1 MTPAPT
7 PPSPP
12 SKRSDRPPADNPL
25 RSLLLLIFRLLLL
38 GVGGT
43 IAGLLGILAAQVY
56 PAPRTEEP
64 PLLEKFLQQ
73 TNNLRGTLE
82 PVPISE
88 IPSLPV
94 GDEAPASAP
103 PAPALRPLNPTERQQ
118 VQSEVRAVQTQLA
131 GLSDRTTAL
140 ETSVG
145 LPRSTAGI
153 ETRLQAIAQ
162 QLQPAAAAPPA
173 AAVPAVPPPP
183 APAPI
188 AWA

>member
-12 SKRSDRPPADNPL
+12 PKRSDRPPANHPL
-25 RSLLLLIFRLLLL
+25 RSLLVLIFRLLLL

-64 PLLEKFLQQ
+64 PLLENFLQKS
-73 TNNLRGTLE
+73 NDLRGTLK
-82 PVPISE
+82 PVPIAEVSS
-88 IPSLPV
+88 PPAGS
-94 GDEAPASAP
+94 EAPAP
-103 PAPALRPLNPTERQQ
+103 VLPTPALRPLNPTERQQ
-118 VQSEVRAVQTQLA
+118 VQTEVTALQTQLT

-140 ETSVG
+140 ETRVG

-153 ETRLQAIAQ
+153 ESRLQAIAQ
-162 QLQPAAAAPPA
+162 QLQPT
-173 AAVPAVPPPP
+173 AAVPPTAVVP
-183 APAPI
+183 AVSPSAPDSTLR
-188 AWA
+188 